1 MGFLYTNKT
10 LEKEIKKKKT
20 IPFTIAWKAMKYIG
34 MNVIKEVNYTY
45 KENYKTL
52 LEEIEEDTK

>member
-1 MGFLYTNKT
+1 
-10 LEKEIKKKKT
+10 
-20 IPFTIAWKAMKYIG
+20 MKYIG
-34 MNVIKEVNYTY
+34 INVIKKVNYTY